1 MRFPIYE
8 YLYQLNRNLQETV
21 EILEH
26 IRKSP
31 GINKKQLHAY
41 RVEIEHLRAEAS
53 QDVAESMN
61 QIEIKESFQLWKQKR
76 AYEKSLGDP
85 DDVYF
90 AVRDREEERRKQGL
104 PSLIGVL
111 RGHVRE
117 PEARKIKKSR
127 SNAMTDK
134 NAILGTTT
142 LEWHSAEDIPA
153 MHVEEYAGESWM
165 QSEPLLLAD
174 AAGTMAVGYCQQPF
188 DGRPEFDTVCT
199 QRIGEI
205 RSWALL
211 GKPPVPKEPR

>member
-31 GINKKQLHAY
+31 GINKKQFHAY

-117 PEARKIKKSR
+117 PEDEKEDEEIDDGPEKTASHVSPPTRNVRRQPRKSKR
-127 SNAMTDK
+127 SGRSTK
-134 NAILGTTT
+134 N
-142 LEWHSAEDIPA
+142 
-153 MHVEEYAGESWM
+153 
-165 QSEPLLLAD
+165 
-174 AAGTMAVGYCQQPF
+174 
-188 DGRPEFDTVCT
+188 
-199 QRIGEI
+199 
-205 RSWALL
+205 
-211 GKPPVPKEPR
+211 